1 MISKSASKKI
11 KFYRAHV
18 FAWSLFILFELLLS
32 FSLNFPL
39 ASVAD
44 YIIGYALAIT
54 LFYTNSHIVWPIVYK
69 KPIYIGIALILL
81 ELIAYLTLR
90 YVFTLLYFTLSTST
104 YSQTSLLTLN
114 MVVRTLYRFIYFVGI
129 SSGYWFALNVIAQRK
144 EISDL
149 ENSKLLNQLQQQQLE
164 KKLVDSEVAYLK
176 SQINPHFLFN
186 TLNFL
191 HNTAIT
197 TAPQLTKPILLLS
210 DIMRYALTEIPQNG
224 KVELSE
230 EIEQIASFID
240 LNQFRFDH
248 NLQLSFTITGNTG
261 NLRILPLI
269 LLTPVENIFKYADL
283 KNIEHP
289 VKISININNN
299 ELKFTIY
306 NRKIRTRKPVSS
318 HGIGL
323 KNLKLRLDAYYLDVH
338 KIQIIETADDYT
350 FNLQITL

>member
-1 MISKSASKKI
+1 MISASASKKI
-11 KFYRAHV
+11 KFYRAHI
-18 FAWSLFILFELLLS
+18 FAWSLFILFEFLLS
-32 FSLNFPL
+32 FLLHVPTATAADYVLGYSLN
-39 ASVAD
+39 
-44 YIIGYALAIT
+44 IIVFYAT
-54 LFYTNSHIVWPIVYK
+54 SHVIWPIAYK
-69 KPIYIGIALILL
+69 TPIYIGITLILL
-81 ELIAYLTLR
+81 ELIAYLFLKYTFSWIYSILD
-90 YVFTLLYFTLSTST
+90 LSPASHTPFIT
-104 YSQTSLLTLN
+104 QDAIA
-114 MVVRTLYRFIYFVGI
+114 RIIYRFIYFVGL
-129 SSGYWFALNVIAQRK
+129 SSGYWFALNIITQRK

-149 ENSKLLNQLQQQQLE
+149 EKSKLLNQLQQQQLE

-186 TLNFL
+186 TLNFF
-191 HNTAIT
+191 HNTAII

-283 KNIEHP
+283 KNKEHP
-289 VKISININNN
+289 VKISIDINHN
-299 ELKFTIY
+299 ELQFTIY
-306 NRKIRTRKPVSS
+306 NRKIRTRKSLPS

-338 KIQIIETADDYT
+338 EIQIIETADDYR
-350 FNLQITL
+350 FKLQIIL